1 MQSKRYFFNVC
12 VCLTTFLIGLSCRG
26 FRQAPLGLHGIY
38 SRNTDS
44 LYKTNNLCKD
54 SVLSILKKQNLIV
67 KKEILHEYDQP
78 WDSLRYLISNIPCG
92 SEHIEAYIEFQDKK
106 STNTSFRI
114 LWFNSIPINDDS
126 LYVEKTKRY
135 YMCFEKIL
143 RNSRITRE

>member
-1 MQSKRYFFNVC
+1 MQSKKHFCNVYFF
-12 VCLTTFLIGLSCRG
+12 LIIFLIGLSCRG
-26 FRQAPLGLHGIY
+26 FRQAPLGIHGIY

-54 SVLSILKKQNLIV
+54 SVLSILKRQDLVI
-67 KKEILHEYDQP
+67 KKELLHEYDQT

-114 LWFNSIPINDDS
+114 LWFNSKPINDDS
-126 LYVEKTKRY
+126 LYMEKTKYY

-143 RNSRITRE
+143 KNSRITRE